1 MSNPVERI
9 SWPLMT
15 AGAIVTMAFSLSV
28 HAVMLQGFHVPY
40 PYNFPHTGLARLP
53 DEVLSVLGAMY
64 LSAHLPENIRR
75 RSFVF
80 RCAFMFLFLATIH
93 EDFFRGPFMEFINL
107 SNFMLYP
114 FVDNLPKLIPFAI
127 IAVGVEYWTDR
138 KTGIEAT
145 LIAAIPLAAVA
156 SLVIAPLS
164 NHVFTGVLHF
174 TEAREGHQRY
184 GVPYDWHILLPAY
197 LTFFEPVIAA
207 FVIGYA
213 VRRQLPSTPLLQ
225 FGITAALVVALKG
238 PVFAA
243 LLNIQ
248 YAGTT
253 PSTAILSYA
262 QFTFETVALGILT
275 AATLQMSLKEISTKD
290 FRLSDHDEAAST

>member
-1 MSNPVERI
+1 MKISSVGRSWSSSISATSCFTPSSTTYRSSFRSPSSRLASN
-9 SWPLMT
+9 
-15 AGAIVTMAFSLSV
+15 
-28 HAVMLQGFHVPY
+28 
-40 PYNFPHTGLARLP
+40 TGP
-53 DEVLSVLGAMY
+53 
-64 LSAHLPENIRR
+64 
-75 RSFVF
+75 
-80 RCAFMFLFLATIH
+80 
-93 EDFFRGPFMEFINL
+93 
-107 SNFMLYP
+107 
-114 FVDNLPKLIPFAI
+114 
-127 IAVGVEYWTDR
+127 IA
-138 KTGIEAT
+138 KTGIE
-145 LIAAIPLAAVA
+145 AAIPLAAVA

-184 GVPYDWHILLPAY
+184 GIPYDWHILLPAY

-248 YAGTT
+248 YAGTA